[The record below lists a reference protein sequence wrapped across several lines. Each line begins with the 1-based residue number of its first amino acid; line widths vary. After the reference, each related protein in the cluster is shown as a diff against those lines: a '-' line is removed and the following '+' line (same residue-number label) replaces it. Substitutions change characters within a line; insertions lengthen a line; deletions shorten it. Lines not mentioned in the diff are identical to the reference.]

1 MIYEKIKKIISSA
14 FPKRVII
21 KCESIFRFFHFQFY
35 RGNRFKCNVCDKKL
49 RKFIELKSGDK
60 LCPFCGSSSRNRRLW
75 NILKSEYLRSNIRVL
90 HFSPSRSLKRF
101 LSKDPSLNYITSDFM
116 GEFEADKH
124 YNITNINESDNSFDL
139 IICYHILEHI
149 EDDRA
154 GMNELYRVLK
164 PGGSCIIQT
173 PFKDGEIYEDATIKT
188 AEDRLKY
195 FGQKDHLRIYS
206 VDGLKDRLT
215 DSGFNV
221 NINEFKEEEDNFN
234 CFNSIE
240 YVLIGTK

>member
-1 MIYEKIKKIISSA
+1 LTYEKIKKIIS
-14 FPKRVII
+14 PVIPRKIII
-21 KCESIFRFFHFQFY
+21 KNEMIVRYFYYQFY
-35 RGNRFKCNVCDKKL
+35 RGNRFQCNVCDKKL
-49 RKFIELKSGDK
+49 RKFILLKSGVK
-60 LCPFCGSSSRNRRLW
+60 LCPYCGSSSRNRRLW
-75 NILKSEYLRSNIRVL
+75 KILKSEYLRSNIKIL
-90 HFSPSRSLKRF
+90 HFSPSRSLKRY
-101 LSKDPSLNYITSDFM
+101 LSENPSLNYITSDFI

-124 YNITNINESDNSFDL
+124 YNITNINESDNSFNL

-154 GMNELYRVLK
+154 AMNELYRVLK

-173 PFKDGEIYEDATIKT
+173 PFKDGEIYENATIKT

-206 VDGLKDRLT
+206 VDGLKDRLI

-221 NINEFKEEEDNFN
+221 NINKFKEEEDNFN
-234 CFNSIE
+234 CFNSTE